1 MLSEIINQS
10 ISYSLCEFETIIE
23 EVIRTGSEKIYS
35 TDMHPYVSK
44 NHDLER
50 DMQSKFL
57 LQKKFFNAV
66 QKTQT
71 ASLHLITEAW
81 CLDACIIMPL
91 FKGIAIANPSIDIRL
106 YLRDRS
112 EDLMQL
118 FLTNGSKSIPVV
130 FGLDKKGQE
139 VFRWGPRSAKAK
151 EVLAPVI
158 NESYGVRYDALS
170 NFYKLDLTQ
179 SIQEEWVELL

>member
-1 MLSEIINQS
+1 
-10 ISYSLCEFETIIE
+10 
-23 EVIRTGSEKIYS
+23 
-35 TDMHPYVSK
+35 
-44 NHDLER
+44 
-50 DMQSKFL
+50 
-57 LQKKFFNAV
+57 
-66 QKTQT
+66 
-71 ASLHLITEAW
+71 
-81 CLDACIIMPL
+81 
-91 FKGIAIANPSIDIRL
+91 
-106 YLRDRS
+106 
-112 EDLMQL
+112 MQL